1 MSGDGEGVSGVHD
14 APAAYKAGA
23 NEKTSAGGRG
33 PGHRPGARSAGAK
46 QQGRNMA
53 IRKILI
59 VDDSPTERHVL
70 NDMLTKSGFEVV
82 ASDNGEDA
90 ILKAKSLKPDLILMD
105 VVMPG
110 LNGFQATRAISRDPD
125 TRAIPII
132 LCTSKSQE
140 TDKIWGMR
148 QGARDYIVKPVNRDE
163 LLEKIAAIG

>member
-1 MSGDGEGVSGVHD
+1 MPFS
-14 APAAYKAGA
+14 
-23 NEKTSAGGRG
+23 
-33 PGHRPGARSAGAK
+33 
-46 QQGRNMA
+46 
-53 IRKILI
+53 KILI

-70 NDMLTKSGFEVV
+70 NDMLTKSGYEVV

-90 ILKAKSLKPDLILMD
+90 ILKAKLLKPDLILMD

-148 QGARDYIVKPVNRDE
+148 QGARDYVVKSVNRDE
-163 LLEKIAAIG
+163 LLAKIAAID

>member
-1 MSGDGEGVSGVHD
+1 MTTAQGGRAQDGRRSLDEMR
-14 APAAYKAGA
+14 APVPAGA
-23 NEKTSAGGRG
+23 V
-33 PGHRPGARSAGAK
+33 AGAK
-46 QQGRNMA
+46 KQGGNMS

-70 NDMLTKSGFEVV
+70 NDMLTKSGYEVV

-90 ILKAKSLKPDLILMD
+90 IQKAKSLKPDLILMD

>member
-1 MSGDGEGVSGVHD
+1 MMAVIDLR
-14 APAAYKAGA
+14 APGPAREIAGA
-23 NEKTSAGGRG
+23 RE
-33 PGHRPGARSAGAK
+33 
-46 QQGRNMA
+46 QGRAMA

-70 NDMLTKSGFEVV
+70 NDMLTKAGYEVV

-132 LCTSKSQE
+132 MCTSKSQE

-148 QGARDYIVKPVNRDE
+148 QGARDYIVKPVSRDE

>member
-1 MSGDGEGVSGVHD
+1 MAAAELHSPK
-14 APAAYKAGA
+14 PAR
-23 NEKTSAGGRG
+23 ET
-33 PGHRPGARSAGAK
+33 AGAK
-46 QQGRNMA
+46 IGVGNMA

-70 NDMLTKSGFEVV
+70 NDMLTKAGYEVV
-82 ASDNGEDA
+82 TSDNGEDA

-110 LNGFQATRAISRDPD
+110 LNGFQATRAISRDPG

>member
-1 MSGDGEGVSGVHD
+1 MVAVDLRASDTAREHAGVQNRV
-14 APAAYKAGA
+14 GA
-23 NEKTSAGGRG
+23 
-33 PGHRPGARSAGAK
+33 
-46 QQGRNMA
+46 MA

-70 NDMLTKSGFEVV
+70 NDMLTKSGYEVV

-90 ILKAKSLKPDLILMD
+90 ILKAKALKPDLILMD

-148 QGARDYIVKPVNRDE
+148 QGARDYIVKPVRRDE

>member
-1 MSGDGEGVSGVHD
+1 VPLHSEVSLD
-14 APAAYKAGA
+14 ELRAPAAAALPGSKPGT
-23 NEKTSAGGRG
+23 KHQGGKM
-33 PGHRPGARSAGAK
+33 S
-46 QQGRNMA
+46 

-70 NDMLTKSGFEVV
+70 NDMLTKSGYEVM

-90 ILKAKSLKPDLILMD
+90 ILKAKSLRPDLILMD